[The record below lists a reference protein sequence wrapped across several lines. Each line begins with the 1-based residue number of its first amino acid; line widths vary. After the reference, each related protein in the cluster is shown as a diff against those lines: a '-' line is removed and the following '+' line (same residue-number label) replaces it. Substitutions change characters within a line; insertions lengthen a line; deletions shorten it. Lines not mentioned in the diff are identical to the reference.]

1 MAINILT
8 VETINKIAAGEVVE
22 RPLNVVKELV
32 ENSLD
37 ACASRIDVE
46 IFQAGRK
53 LIRVSDNG
61 LGMDKQDLELS
72 ILRHATSKI
81 SDFND
86 LPHIQS
92 LGFRGEALS
101 SIAAVSEMEIITRKK
116 DVEDSWELKVSG
128 DKESQIIPSS
138 SSQGTIIEIKNLFF
152 NTPVREKFLKS
163 DTTEK
168 GRIIACVEESALANP
183 DVAFKMISDNKVLFA
198 ASKTQD
204 KVERFS
210 DILGQDFA
218 LSLKKLKVGGEKTE
232 IEIFFTDASHP
243 QANRKFQYLF
253 VNSRPVNLPRWFV
266 SCINNSY
273 KEIIPH
279 GKFPGFLVYIY
290 IPSEEIDV
298 NIHPTKREIKF
309 SNEKALYDAIFHS
322 LRSALLSFAPS
333 EIRINDSAK
342 PLANFSNPIKTS
354 PQEPSFEKKSG
365 GNSTFDGR
373 DYISEPRENF
383 KVEDYIGMYAQTK
396 FEKSDFDDSIKVIGQ
411 VFETY
416 IIVQK
421 DETLYL
427 FDQHA
432 AQERIIYERYL
443 DQIDSKN
450 LKIQT
455 MLIPETFELPPSMAV
470 LLKSNILSL
479 NNLGIAIEEFGD
491 NSFRITAYPALLG
504 DISIETVAR
513 KIIEDLDDDENIDE
527 NAALEHKMEKII
539 RSACKASIKAG
550 DILAPLEAKKLI
562 QYLFKCKQPLAC
574 PHGRP
579 TAYSLSKNEIEK
591 YFKRK

>member
-8 VETINKIAAGEVVE
+8 TETINKIAAGEVVE

-37 ACASRIDVE
+37 ACASHIDVE
-46 IFQAGRK
+46 ILQAGRK

-61 LGMDKQDLELS
+61 LGMDRQDLELS
-72 ILRHATSKI
+72 TLRHATSKI

-116 DVEDSWELKVSG
+116 DAEDSWELKVSG
-128 DKESQIIPSS
+128 DKEPRIFPASA
-138 SSQGTIIEIKNLFF
+138 SQGTIIEIKNLFF

-168 GRIIACVEESALANP
+168 GRIIACVEESALANS
-183 DVAFKMISDNKVLFA
+183 DVAFKMISDNKVVFA
-198 ASKTQD
+198 APKTQD
-204 KVERFS
+204 KIERFS
-210 DILGQDFA
+210 DILGKDFA
-218 LSLKKLKVGGEKTE
+218 LSLKKLKIGGEKIE
-232 IEIFFTDASHP
+232 VEIFFTDASHP
-243 QANRKFQYLF
+243 QPTRKFQYLF

-273 KEIIPH
+273 KEVIPN

-333 EIRINDSAK
+333 EIRINDNAALSTN
-342 PLANFSNPIKTS
+342 LSNPLKIS
-354 PQEPSFEKKSG
+354 HQEPSLEKKSG
-365 GNSTFDGR
+365 VGSNFDGR
-373 DYISEPRENF
+373 DYIGEPRERY
-383 KVEDYIGMYAQTK
+383 KVEDYAEIYVQTK
-396 FEKSDFDDSIKVIGQ
+396 FEKADFDDSIKVIGQ

-416 IIVQK
+416 IIAQK
-421 DETLYL
+421 DETLYI

-432 AQERIIYERYL
+432 AQERIIYEQYL
-443 DQIDSKN
+443 DQIDVKN

-455 MLIPETFELPPSMAV
+455 LLIPETFELPPSMAV
-470 LLKSNILSL
+470 LLKSNASSL
-479 NNLGIAIEEFGD
+479 NDLGIAIEEFGE

-504 DISIETVAR
+504 DISIETVTR
-513 KIIEDLDDDENIDE
+513 KIIEDLDADKTIDE

-550 DILAPLEAKKLI
+550 DFLAPLEAKKLI
-562 QYLFKCKQPLAC
+562 QDLFKCKQPLAC

-579 TAYSLSKNEIEK
+579 TAYTFSKDEIEK